1 MAGEATIAHVGS
13 LQGPRET
20 RMHSHQSHRLRAARP
35 RAHLPPTPAPA
46 PAPLTVPNCARRSDG
61 PSLADAVADSVD
73 SAWETID
80 PVSPAEALPDR

>member
-1 MAGEATIAHVGS
+1 MRS
-13 LQGPRET
+13 WQGPRET

-35 RAHLPPTPAPA
+35 RAHLPPTPAHA
-46 PAPLTVPNCARRSDG
+46 PAPLTAPNCARRSDG
-61 PSLADAVADSVD
+61 PSLADSVD

>member
-1 MAGEATIAHVGS
+1 MGS
-13 LQGPRET
+13 WQGPRET
-20 RMHSHQSHRLRAARP
+20 RMHSHQSHRLRAVRP
-35 RAHLPPTPAPA
+35 RAHLPPTLAHA

-61 PSLADAVADSVD
+61 PSLADSVD

>member
-13 LQGPRET
+13 WQGPRET
-20 RMHSHQSHRLRAARP
+20 RMHSHQSHQLRAARP
-35 RAHLPPTPAPA
+35 HAHLPPTPAPPR
-46 PAPLTVPNCARRSDG
+46 PAHGAQLRSQVRRG
-61 PSLADAVADSVD
+61 TADSVD